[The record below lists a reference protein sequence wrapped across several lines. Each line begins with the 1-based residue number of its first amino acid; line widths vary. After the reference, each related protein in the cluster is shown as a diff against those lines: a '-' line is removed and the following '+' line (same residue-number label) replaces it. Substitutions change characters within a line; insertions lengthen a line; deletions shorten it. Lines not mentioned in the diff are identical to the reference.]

1 MESSGKAVVAGVKQ
15 FEVVTRVNGAP
26 VKDVVE
32 FEALVKD
39 ATAFKLDVLRMA
51 STRVVQF
58 KTGAA
63 AEAGA
68 GDVKA
73 NPDEDDDDDD
83 DGSA

>member
-1 MESSGKAVVAGVKQ
+1 
-15 FEVVTRVNGAP
+15 VVTRVNGAP

-51 STRVVQF
+51 NTRVVQF
-58 KTGAA
+58 KLDAP

-68 GDVKA
+68 GEEAPDV
-73 NPDEDDDDDD
+73 DDDAGETESEPADE
-83 DGSA
+83 AA